1 MFTNVQLRRT
11 VNIILKRIYVDKV
24 IPTTLRKDTM
34 KKLILDA
41 CIETLFSFNSK
52 LYEQIDGVPM
62 GSPLAPVLAN
72 IIVIELER
80 IIVKKSL
87 HKSLVKLYM
96 RYVDD
101 TLILVKYK
109 DINYLYRRLNSF
121 DKNINL

>member
-1 MFTNVQLRRT
+1 
-11 VNIILKRIYVDKV
+11 
-24 IPTTLRKDTM
+24 M
-34 KKLILDA
+34 KKRILDA

-52 LYEQIDGVPM
+52 LHEQIDGVPM
-62 GSPLAPVLAN
+62 GSPLEPVLAN

>member
-1 MFTNVQLRRT
+1 
-11 VNIILKRIYVDKV
+11 
-24 IPTTLRKDTM
+24 M
-34 KKLILDA
+34 KKRILDA

-52 LYEQIDGVPM
+52 WYEQIDGVPM
-62 GSPLAPVLAN
+62 GSPLEPVLAN

-109 DINYLYRRLNSF
+109 DTNYLYRRLNSF

>member
-1 MFTNVQLRRT
+1 
-11 VNIILKRIYVDKV
+11 
-24 IPTTLRKDTM
+24 M

-121 DKNINL
+121 DKNIN

>member
-1 MFTNVQLRRT
+1 
-11 VNIILKRIYVDKV
+11 
-24 IPTTLRKDTM
+24 M
-34 KKLILDA
+34 KKRILDA
-41 CIETLFSFNSK
+41 CIETLFSFNGK

-62 GSPLAPVLAN
+62 GSPLEPVLVN

-109 DINYLYRRLNSF
+109 DTNYLYRRLNSF
-121 DKNINL
+121 DKSINL

>member
-1 MFTNVQLRRT
+1 
-11 VNIILKRIYVDKV
+11 
-24 IPTTLRKDTM
+24 M

-62 GSPLAPVLAN
+62 GSSLAPVLAN

>member
-1 MFTNVQLRRT
+1 
-11 VNIILKRIYVDKV
+11 
-24 IPTTLRKDTM
+24 M
-34 KKLILDA
+34 KKRILDA
-41 CIETLFSFNSK
+41 CIETLSSFNSK

-62 GSPLAPVLAN
+62 GSPLEPVLAN

-109 DINYLYRRLNSF
+109 DTNYLYRRLNSF
-121 DKNINL
+121 DKSINL

>member
-1 MFTNVQLRRT
+1 
-11 VNIILKRIYVDKV
+11 
-24 IPTTLRKDTM
+24 M
-34 KKLILDA
+34 KKRILDA

-52 LYEQIDGVPM
+52 LYEQTDGVPM
-62 GSPLAPVLAN
+62 GSPLEPELAN

-109 DINYLYRRLNSF
+109 DTNYLYRRLNSF
-121 DKNINL
+121 DKSINL

>member
-1 MFTNVQLRRT
+1 
-11 VNIILKRIYVDKV
+11 
-24 IPTTLRKDTM
+24 M

>member
-1 MFTNVQLRRT
+1 
-11 VNIILKRIYVDKV
+11 
-24 IPTTLRKDTM
+24 M
-34 KKLILDA
+34 KKRILDA

-62 GSPLAPVLAN
+62 GSPLEPVLAN

-96 RYVDD
+96 SYVDD

-109 DINYLYRRLNSF
+109 DTNYLYRRLNSF
-121 DKNINL
+121 DKSINL